1 MSQHSFSVLVTP
13 APRSHTRHYISR
25 ERGRTATS
33 PRRTSAPDMALK
45 RTNNTTTNFIT
56 TTTTTTPHTQYSH
69 HPTHGNTPTHHDNAS
84 QRVLQAT
91 LIPLPPPARPPVR
104 PRGCC
109 SADRAP
115 LQATPS
121 PPPPTLQRPLPHPT
135 AHPSQCWNVK
145 DDPSGNDYGH
155 QESRDGYDT
164 QGSYYVQLPD
174 GRLQEVTLHSQRR
187 LRLRGPVTIPS
198 LCGQAVRAT
207 PSPPSLY
214 KQTDRQNSHQSPT
227 HLSPDMALKLV
238 LLSALVA
245 AALADRA
252 PLQATPSPTTSH
264 PTALPAPSY
273 SAPQPVSPP
282 KYDFSW
288 NVKDDPSGNDYGHQ
302 EGRNGYD
309 TQGSYYVQLPD
320 GRLQEVTYT
329 VNGDSGFVAQV
340 NYQGE
345 AQYPTQQGYGS
356 APSYQAPAPSY
367 QQPRPSYA

>member
-1 MSQHSFSVLVTP
+1 
-13 APRSHTRHYISR
+13 
-25 ERGRTATS
+25 
-33 PRRTSAPDMALK
+33 
-45 RTNNTTTNFIT
+45 
-56 TTTTTTPHTQYSH
+56 
-69 HPTHGNTPTHHDNAS
+69 
-84 QRVLQAT
+84 
-91 LIPLPPPARPPVR
+91 
-104 PRGCC
+104 
-109 SADRAP
+109 
-115 LQATPS
+115 
-121 PPPPTLQRPLPHPT
+121 
-135 AHPSQCWNVK
+135 
-145 DDPSGNDYGH
+145 
-155 QESRDGYDT
+155 
-164 QGSYYVQLPD
+164 
-174 GRLQEVTLHSQRR
+174 
-187 LRLRGPVTIPS
+187 
-198 LCGQAVRAT
+198 
-207 PSPPSLY
+207 
-214 KQTDRQNSHQSPT
+214 
-227 HLSPDMALKLV
+227 MALKLV

-252 PLQATPSPTTSH
+252 PYRPPPPPPPPTYS
-264 PTALPAPSY
+264 APAPSY